1 MDTVILNAVEV
12 TDMPDVAC
20 AAQEDLRDSLERLQ
34 EVIEWVD
41 QS

>member
-1 MDTVILNAVEV
+1 VEV

-20 AAQEDLRDSLERLQ
+20 AAPEDLRDSLERLQ
-34 EVIEWVD
+34 EVIVWVD